1 MKSFKSLL
9 ALSAALLSA
18 TVSSATTLSSVIH
31 MDNGFVA
38 YVSSS
43 DSTTGTAFS
52 SGNNWPI
59 GFTGSTNLLAGQDY
73 YLHVYGYDQG
83 GIGGFLGQFGL
94 SGSDHVFA
102 NGGTTL
108 LTNTT
113 DWKGNLLG
121 FNGTYGA
128 VSFLGNNGAYP
139 WDYQGDV
146 SGSANWI
153 WVGDG
158 HNNNSVYFSTKISAV
173 ATPDAAS
180 SAALILFGLVGLVA
194 LHRSRRVA

>member
-1 MKSFKSLL
+1 MKSLKALL

-18 TVSSATTLSSVIH
+18 TVGSATTLTSVIH

-38 YVSSS
+38 YVSTS
-43 DSTTGTAFS
+43 DSVQGTAFS
-52 SGNNWPI
+52 SGNDWPAGI
-59 GFTGSTNLLAGQDY
+59 TGSTNLLAGQDY
-73 YLHVYGYDQG
+73 FLHVYGYDQG

-94 SGSDHVFA
+94 TGSNHVFA

-113 DWKGNLLG
+113 DWQGNLLG

-139 WDYQGDV
+139 WDYQSDV
-146 SGSANWI
+146 SGSAKWI

-158 HNNNSVYFSTKISAV
+158 DANNTVYFSTKISAV

-180 SAALILFGLVGLVA
+180 SAALILLGLTGLVA
-194 LHRSRRVA
+194 LRRSRRNT